1 MRSVKWPASPACD
14 PATVE
19 VKMDDLH
26 RKLDQLLARSS
37 GGSCPMCGICTQHSR
52 QQEATATQLSAQAKL
67 LENLER
73 KVMDLRNA
81 LEELTHS
88 IEERS
93 GDKMSVP
100 LSVLQRRKSLPVR
113 VSVDEVYVQL
123 DKLRDQKIIQHT
135 FNAPCGKGQ
144 EDILIEETEGEGLR
158 GTGSP
163 LRNYCAGNKAQHD
176 PQSHK
181 EVNKD
186 LSKVTP
192 RWATQ
197 PGNKTPN
204 TSKIGE
210 VKSPLTQNS
219 SKTTGVACSTTAA
232 TSKMDTPPQKMLTLP
247 SVMHIPPPEMIT
259 PPPSISPQPLEMTT
273 PKPKMLTPKMETIT
287 PSPKMITPPQ
297 KVVPTIPAT
306 KSTTA
311 TTQNLTS
318 KTTKAPVPFKAA
330 VSSPTTTT
338 IQTSVARSTT
348 LATNQKIPALW
359 TAPVTTTSPAVV
371 TSMSS
376 NLPRFNVTDNTAP
389 ISSVHSVQ
397 KASLEGPVVMS
408 QGKKSSFKS
417 SQSPVLEIVESKLS
431 HPNGTITKPIPTRD
445 ELVPPKTTG
454 LPLTGLVTSMAN
466 SPPEPLATE
475 NVAPSHKLPV
485 VMNIGAPVATQQNL
499 DKPST
504 SQQTTKTLATKLSTL
519 SPPTPSAAASFLKH
533 VYSCPDSLQSLQAP
547 EGKAESATTATPLF
561 GKPGNASSGVTCTGP
576 LKTAGIQIKISP
588 VPERT
593 TSQSKMPPK
602 TCFKIIDDVP
612 PQPAPFPHRY
622 VSLKTSPP
630 SDFSIH
636 IREVLGGGR
645 FGKVHKCTDTKTGLR
660 LAAKI
665 ISSRSAREREMV
677 LNEIEVMNQLNH
689 SNILQLFDAFET
701 KNQVVLVLEY
711 VEGGELFERIVD
723 ESCPLTEV
731 DAMVFVKQICEG
743 VHYMHQMY
751 VLHLDLKPE
760 NILCVNRSSHQI
772 KIIDFGLARRY
783 KPREKLR
790 ISFGTPEFLAPEVVN
805 FDFVS
810 FPTDMWTLG
819 VVTYMLLSGLS
830 PFLGDDDSETLNNV
844 LTVSWY
850 FDEETF
856 EHVSAE
862 AKDFISNLLI
872 KERSGRL
879 SAAQCLKHPWLNN
892 ISEKAKGSNIILKSQ
907 VLLRKYMAR
916 RLWKKNYIAIAA
928 ANRFKKIGSSGS
940 LTSLG
945 V

>member
-1 MRSVKWPASPACD
+1 MRSVKWPASAACD

-37 GGSCPMCGICTQHSR
+37 GGSCPMCRMCSQHSR
-52 QQEATATQLSAQAKL
+52 QQEATVSQLSAQAKL

-81 LEELTHS
+81 LEELT
-88 IEERS
+88 ENLEGRTC
-93 GDKMSVP
+93 DKMAVP
-100 LSVLQRRKSLPVR
+100 LAALQRRKSLPVR
-113 VSVDEVYVQL
+113 TSVDEVYVQL
-123 DKLRDQKIIQHT
+123 DKLRDQKIIH
-135 FNAPCGKGQ
+135 NAPCGK
-144 EDILIEETEGEGLR
+144 DTLIEDTEGEGLR
-158 GTGSP
+158 DNGSP
-163 LRNYCAGNKAQHD
+163 LRYDCADSKAQRD
-176 PQSHK
+176 SQSHK
-181 EVNKD
+181 D
-186 LSKVTP
+186 LLKVTP
-192 RWATQ
+192 RWTTAQ
-197 PGNKTPN
+197 SGNKTPN
-204 TSKIGE
+204 TTKIGE
-210 VKSPLTQNS
+210 EKSSLSPNS
-219 SKTTGVACSTTAA
+219 SRTAGAFGCTAA
-232 TSKMDTPPQKMLTLP
+232 ATAKMDTLTVPSKMQ
-247 SVMHIPPPEMIT
+247 IPPPEVIT
-259 PPPSISPQPLEMTT
+259 PPVRRSPPPLEMTT
-273 PKPKMLTPKMETIT
+273 PKPKMSTSPTKTET
-287 PSPKMITPPQ
+287 PSPKTIAPPQ
-297 KVVPTIPAT
+297 KVAPTT
-306 KSTTA
+306 KSTPA
-311 TTQNLTS
+311 TTHTLTS
-318 KTTKAPVPFKAA
+318 KITQAPFLFKAT

-338 IQTSVARSTT
+338 IQTSAAGSTT
-348 LATNQKIPALW
+348 ITTNQKIPGLW
-359 TAPVTTTSPAVV
+359 TASGTTTSPTVV
-371 TSMSS
+371 MTTSS
-376 NLPRFNVTDNTAP
+376 NLPRFNVKENAP
-389 ISSVHSVQ
+389 APSSVHSLQ
-397 KASLEGPVVMS
+397 KESLGVPAVMS
-408 QGKKSSFKS
+408 QGKGMSLFKS
-417 SQSPVLEIVESKLS
+417 VQPPVLETADSKLS
-431 HPNGTITKPIPTRD
+431 QPNGTVTRPIKTKD
-445 ELVPPKTTG
+445 ELLPPKTTG
-454 LPLTGLVTSMAN
+454 PPLTSLVTSKPN
-466 SPPEPLATE
+466 SPPESPLTE
-475 NVAPSHKLPV
+475 NITPILKLLK
-485 VMNIGAPVATQQNL
+485 APVATPQNI
-499 DKPST
+499 DKSST
-504 SQQTTKTLATKLSTL
+504 NAQTTKTLTMKSSAL
-519 SPPTPSAAASFLKH
+519 SPSTSAATSFLQH
-533 VYSCPDSLQSLQAP
+533 VYSCPESLQSLQAP
-547 EGKAESATTATPLF
+547 GGKAEPVTTVTPLF
-561 GKPGNASSGVTCTGP
+561 GKSGNASSGVTCTRP
-576 LKTAGIQIKISP
+576 QKTGGIQIKISP
-588 VPERT
+588 ASEKT
-593 TSQSKMPPK
+593 TSQNVKVPPK
-602 TCFKIIDDVP
+602 TCLKMIDDVP
-612 PQPAPFPHRY
+612 PKPAPFSHRC

-636 IREVLGGGR
+636 TREVLGGGR
-645 FGKVHKCTDTKTGLR
+645 FGKVHKCTEIKTGLR

-665 ISSRSAREREMV
+665 ISTRTAKEREMV

-689 SNILQLFDAFET
+689 ANILQLFDAFET

-743 VHYMHQMY
+743 IQYMHQMY

-790 ISFGTPEFLAPEVVN
+790 VSFGTPEFLAPEVVN

-844 LTVSWY
+844 LTVNWY

-856 EHVSAE
+856 EHVSDE

-872 KERSGRL
+872 KERGGRL